1 MSIRPYPVALENE
14 NSANANVADMYKSWT
29 LNEIRADLDKKR
41 TPLVSVFM
49 NLTHEFNKAS
59 GIRASN
65 AYLGD
70 HVYLVG
76 RRKYNRKGTVGTHQ
90 YEHVSSADT
99 LAEVVELLHEKG
111 YTVFAVDNIDSYNPK
126 NIWDVELPEK
136 SAFVYGEE
144 MRGLQPEEIELC
156 DDMIFCQMY
165 GSVRSLNVAQC
176 SAVVMNEYSK
186 QNRHLR

>member
-1 MSIRPYPVALENE
+1 MAITPYNVSLENE
-14 NSANANVADMYKSWT
+14 SAANANVADMYKSWT
-29 LNEIRADLDKKR
+29 TNEIRADLDSKR

-65 AYLGD
+65 AYLGN

-76 RRKYNRKGTVGTHQ
+76 RRKYNKKGTVGTHQ
-90 YEHVSSADT
+90 YEHVSSANT
-99 LAEVVELLHEKG
+99 LEEVVELLHNDG
-111 YTVFAVDNIDSYNPK
+111 YTVFAVDNIYEYEPK
-126 NIWDVELPEK
+126 NIWDVELPYK

-144 MRGLQPEEIELC
+144 MRGLQPEEIALC
-156 DDMIFCQMY
+156 DDMVYCQMY

-186 QNRHLR
+186 QHRNSR

>member
-1 MSIRPYPVALENE
+1 MAITPYNVSLENE
-14 NSANANVADMYKSWT
+14 NAANANVADMYKSWT
-29 LNEIRADLDKKR
+29 MNEIRADLDSKR

-65 AYLGD
+65 AYLGN

-76 RRKYNRKGTVGTHQ
+76 RRKYNKKGTVGTHQ
-90 YEHVSSADT
+90 YEHVSSAST
-99 LAEVVELLHEKG
+99 LKEVVELLHNDG
-111 YTVFAVDNIDSYNPK
+111 YTVFAVDNIYEYEPK
-126 NIWDVELPEK
+126 NIWDVELPYK

-144 MRGLQPEEIELC
+144 MRGLQPEEIALC
-156 DDMIFCQMY
+156 DDMVYCQMY

-186 QNRHLR
+186 QHRNSR